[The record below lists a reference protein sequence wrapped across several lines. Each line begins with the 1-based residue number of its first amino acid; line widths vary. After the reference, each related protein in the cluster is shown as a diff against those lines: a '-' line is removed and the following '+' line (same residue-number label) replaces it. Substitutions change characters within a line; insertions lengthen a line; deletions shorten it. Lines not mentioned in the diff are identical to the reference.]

1 MRGGF
6 GMKIGIVVY
15 SQTEHTY
22 SVAQKLQEKLQE
34 EGKEVGIERVVP
46 EGEVHPGSKDI
57 KFETLPDVEK
67 YDALIF
73 GSPVHAFSLAPAM
86 KVYLEQIPSLQ
97 NKKIA
102 AFVTKGL
109 PFNWTGGNQALG
121 KMKNICQSKGGNIIG
136 TEVVVWNKSRDK
148 KIGDLIR
155 KFSVIF

>member
-1 MRGGF
+1 
-6 GMKIGIVVY
+6 MKIGIVVY

-22 SVAQKLQEKLQE
+22 SVAEKLQEKLQE
-34 EGKEVGIERVVP
+34 EGKEVEIERVVP
-46 EGEVHPGSKDI
+46 SGEVHPGSKDI

-86 KVYLEQIPSLQ
+86 KAYLEQIPSLQ
-97 NKKIA
+97 NKSIA
-102 AFVTKGL
+102 LFVTKGA
-109 PFNWTGGNQALG
+109 PFNWTGGNQAIN
-121 KMKNICQSKGGNIIG
+121 KMKKICQSNGGTIVG
-136 TEVVVWNKSRDK
+136 TDIVVWNKSRDK

>member
-1 MRGGF
+1 MKGGF
-6 GMKIGIVVY
+6 GVKIGIVVY

-22 SVAQKLQEKLQE
+22 SVAQKLQEKFHE
-34 EGKEVGIERVVP
+34 EGKEVEIERVVP

-86 KVYLEQIPSLQ
+86 KAYLEQIPSLQ

-109 PFNWTGGNQALG
+109 PFNWTGGNKAIG
-121 KMKNICQSKGGNIIG
+121 KMKDICQSKGGSIIG
-136 TEVVVWNKSRDK
+136 TDVVVWNKSRDK

>member
-1 MRGGF
+1 MEGGF

-34 EGKEVGIERVVP
+34 EEKEVEIKRIVP
-46 EGEVHPGSKDI
+46 AGEVHHGSKDI
-57 KFETLPDVEK
+57 KFETLLDVKK

-86 KVYLEQIPSLQ
+86 KAYLVQIPSLQ

-109 PFNWTGGNQALG
+109 PFNWTGGNKAID
-121 KMKNICQSKGGNIIG
+121 KMKDICQSKGGNIVG

-148 KIGDLIR
+148 KMGDLIR